1 MKYKNDNTIY
11 NDNNKICPFCGALK
25 SDIVDNKKAGC
36 AFCYEVFAEEI
47 ELVRRRKYGEF
58 PYKGKVPG
66 LTQALVPVYKTSTI
80 TISSLS
86 IKEAKKRLLDIA
98 IKEERFEDAAVL
110 RDEIK
115 ELENRRRAEY
125 NE

>member
-1 MKYKNDNTIY
+1 MKGKNDNTQY
-11 NDNNKICPFCGALK
+11 NDNNRICPFCGTVK
-25 SDIVDNKKAGC
+25 SEMLGNIKAGC
-36 AFCYEVFAEEI
+36 AFCYEVFSKEI
-47 ELVRRRKYGEF
+47 ELIRKRKFGDF
-58 PYKGKVPG
+58 PYTGKVPG
-66 LTQALVPVYKTSTI
+66 STQALVPVYKTSAI

-86 IKEAKKRLLDIA
+86 LKEAKKRLLDIA